1 MTCGEETGRISVLI
15 MRKKSLT
22 YIVAIA
28 FAVVAPWSVGVCS
41 GQEEESVAAQQ
52 AARRRVSIQDVMQE
66 VQQARS
72 AYVEKKYTDAVE
84 HYRNALSVLP
94 KGSSTKKLES
104 FIRDSLSDA
113 LIARAIDY
121 RSVGRIEEAISFLK
135 EAIEQSPGN
144 ARAKQ
149 ELIYTEDPVRNNPAL
164 TPRHVG
170 DVEEVNRLL
179 ILANGYLDL
188 GQYDKAEEAFKR
200 VRDYDSTNV
209 AAMQGLERVRE
220 RKMDYYAAMRDERRS
235 KMLSEVDKTWDDS
248 MGKGDEPSPMKVGVE
263 MPTEGEPEQVEQ
275 EYADLFN
282 NMVIPSFNVEDANIT
297 EVIDLLQNQVRR
309 RENSGQ
315 KAVRAANIVGA
326 FGAVGSPEY
335 LAATQ
340 KRASFRMDNVTV
352 RELLDEIGRHYGVE
366 YNFSPIGVEITLPGR
381 DYGRLEERVF
391 TVPPHFFDE
400 AADEGGDD
408 EEDGFGSG
416 SSGVTVARVNPV
428 AALKRMNISFP
439 PGANAAYHAGSRRLT
454 VRNTLRNLADIEEL
468 VAGGYEKTQK
478 LIVLNVMVVET
489 TEDSLEDLGFEW
501 LVNIGPGGHLI
512 GGGGT
517 EYAASNATGMPIL
530 STTRN
535 IDNNMSPVV
544 TEGQRTIRQVVGER
558 SIENLLKRG
567 SVGRF
572 QELSGTEVASPT
584 IFGFR
589 GVWNQAD
596 VTMIMRGLSQK
607 GTAST
612 LSTPRLVF
620 APGSEE
626 QVSLIN
632 VREMFYPTNY
642 DEPQLMESV
651 DYPVETTAS
660 GDLDG
665 DGIITE
671 GKPVYK
677 GAMAIAVGAQ
687 PTDFVRYGV
696 TEDELGGI
704 GSIMQVHNAE
714 VAPDNSSVRLA
725 ITTTVNDFEGFVDWG
740 TAINA
745 AMWTDYE
752 AQRVMLAPN
761 HIYQPI
767 FKRYRT
773 NTLVTVED
781 GAVLVMGGM
790 KEARVV
796 QYEDKVPILGD
807 LPLVGRLFRSSGEER
822 KRKVLLIFAK
832 VNIIDPSGHSIRTR
846 EADVSAQAPM

>member
-1 MTCGEETGRISVLI
+1 MGKG
-15 MRKKSLT
+15 SLT
-22 YIVAIA
+22 YIVAIV
-28 FAVVAPWSVGVCS
+28 FAVGMPWGGGVCA
-41 GQEEESVAAQQ
+41 GQDEESVAAQQ
-52 AARRRVSIQDVMQE
+52 AARRQMSIQDVMQE
-66 VQQARS
+66 VQKARS
-72 AYVEKKYTDAVE
+72 AYVEKRYTEAVE
-84 HYRNALSVLP
+84 YYRNALSVLP
-94 KGSSTKKLES
+94 KGSTTKKLES
-104 FIRDSLSDA
+104 FVRDSLSDA

-188 GQYDKAEEAFKR
+188 GQYDKAEETFQK
-200 VRDYDSTNV
+200 VRDYDATNV

-220 RKMDYYAAMRDERRS
+220 RKRDYYGAMRNERRS
-235 KMLSEVDKTWDDS
+235 KMLSEVDRTWDDS
-248 MGKGDEPSPMKVGVE
+248 LGRGDEPSPMKASVE
-263 MPTEGEPEQVEQ
+263 APVEGELEQAEQ

-282 NMVIPSFNVEDANIT
+282 NMVISSFNVEDASLP

-309 RENSGQ
+309 NESKGQ
-315 KAVRAANIVGA
+315 KAARAANIVGA

-335 LAATQ
+335 LAVTQ
-340 KRASFRMDNVTV
+340 KRASFRMDQVTV

-366 YNFSPIGVEITLPGR
+366 YNFSPIGVEITPPGR

-400 AADEGGDD
+400 EGEGGE
-408 EEDGFGSG
+408 EEDGVGSG
-416 SSGVTVARVNPV
+416 SSKVAVARVNPV
-428 AALKRMNISFP
+428 AALKRMNITFP
-439 PGANAAYHAGSRRLT
+439 PGANAAYHSGTRRLT
-454 VRNTLRNLADIEEL
+454 VRNTLRNLAEIEEL
-468 VAGGYEKTQK
+468 VEGGYEKTQK
-478 LIVLNVMVVET
+478 QIVLNVMVVET
-489 TEDSLEDLGFEW
+489 SEDSLEDLGFEW
-501 LVNIGPGGHLI
+501 LMNVGPGGHLI

-517 EYAASNATGMPIL
+517 EFAASNATGMPIL
-530 STTRN
+530 STTRD

-544 TEGQRTIRQVVGER
+544 TGGQRTIRQVVGEK

-567 SVGRF
+567 SVGKY
-572 QELSGTEVASPT
+572 QELRGAEVASPT

-589 GVWNQAD
+589 GVWSQAD

-607 GTAST
+607 GAVST

-620 APGSEE
+620 TPGSEE
-626 QVSLIN
+626 QVSLID

-642 DEPQLMESV
+642 DEPQLEESV
-651 DYPVETTAS
+651 NYPVEDLGT

-665 DGIITE
+665 DGLVTI

-696 TEDELGGI
+696 SEDELGGI

-796 QYEDKVPILGD
+796 QYEDKVPVLGD

-822 KRKVLLIFAK
+822 KRKALLIFAK
-832 VNIIDPSGHSIRTR
+832 VNIIDPSGHSVRTR
-846 EADVSAQAPM
+846 EAGVSAQAPM